1 MCCETFFT
9 VWTFLDLLQG
19 LAARGPMYLSPTCSG
34 YHRWTTGSPGRLAG
48 GQNSSNSARGT
59 FRRGGPQ
66 YTFTR
71 TGIGQRLLSRTERGG
86 PERTARGRGNCRRA
100 EGMINNGHE
109 EGKRHVW
116 RIPSEEGGHRRVQ
129 LNNEHHPIGLFYR
142 NSE

>member
-19 LAARGPMYLSPTCSG
+19 LAARALYLLLEWPYVPLTYLLWVCTIGGPRDPP
-34 YHRWTTGSPGRLAG
+34 RVRLAG

-86 PERTARGRGNCRRA
+86 PERTAGG
-100 EGMINNGHE
+100 EGTA
-109 EGKRHVW
+109 
-116 RIPSEEGGHRRVQ
+116 GGPR
-129 LNNEHHPIGLFYR
+129 E
-142 NSE
+142 